1 MFSKKNETCFRY
13 LISNSTQDW
22 CLVQTQACRKSCA
35 AFGGSNC
42 EANSEKACFHW
53 KTSQTDDS
61 QRATPG
67 VQTTKAERW
76 DKNQKLRC
84 AATAAESGFKGLWR
98 RCWIASWSCSW
109 SFAEVAA
116 WKTHCICWRK
126 PCFAEGCFFDRQS
139 VTDRCCTSSVHLH
152 SVGDTCQTGSAPRI
166 CESPPKAGE
175 RWNGERE
182 EGEFHSMCWWSGR
195 RRPCIRVQRTVA
207 SHGSLEHQCSRQNWA
222 SQCIV
227 CSLPQQ
233 GARLGQN
240 SESAILA

>member
-1 MFSKKNETCFRY
+1 MMLRAGTLTSWHPSCYVRHGEV
-13 LISNSTQDW
+13 LI
-22 CLVQTQACRKSCA
+22 VAR
-35 AFGGSNC
+35 GGAESLL
-42 EANSEKACFHW
+42 EVA
-53 KTSQTDDS
+53 
-61 QRATPG
+61 RG
-67 VQTTKAERW
+67 VS
-76 DKNQKLRC
+76 QKLQP
-84 AATAAESGFKGLWR
+84 GKH
-98 RCWIASWSCSW
+98 IASADGSPALQKAASLTG
-109 SFAEVAA
+109 SPSLTGVA
-116 WKTHCICWRK
+116 HLR
-126 PCFAEGCFFDRQS
+126 FN
-139 VTDRCCTSSVHLH
+139 LH

-166 CESPPKAGE
+166 CESPPKAGA